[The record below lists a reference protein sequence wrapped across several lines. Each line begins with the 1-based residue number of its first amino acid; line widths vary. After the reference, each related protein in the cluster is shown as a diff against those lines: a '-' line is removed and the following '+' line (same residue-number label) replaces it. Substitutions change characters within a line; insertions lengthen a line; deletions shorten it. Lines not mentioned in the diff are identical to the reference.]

1 MIPPPAFGPKGQ
13 FFSRISGKN
22 LPAAE
27 TQVVGMNQKVSVI
40 IPTYNEEKTIH
51 STLENLFTKQA
62 PEEVI
67 VVDGGSIDKTV
78 SIASEWT
85 TVLESEKGRAFQM
98 NVGAHHATGDVF
110 LFLHA
115 DTKLPDNGLNLIRD
129 EIQKGVK
136 AGRFRMKF
144 ATRQWL
150 LRFYELYTRFHFFS
164 YGDQGFFVHR
174 DLFEALGGFR
184 EDVPFED
191 IDFYKRLR
199 QSTKPTIIKRPVI
212 TSARRFGGIGY
223 LKQKFINLFLVGLYY
238 VGFDIFSLKKKFY
251 PEVR

>member
-1 MIPPPAFGPKGQ
+1 
-13 FFSRISGKN
+13 
-22 LPAAE
+22 
-27 TQVVGMNQKVSVI
+27 MNQKVSVI

-51 STLENLFTKQA
+51 SALENLFTKQA

-67 VVDGGSIDKTV
+67 VIDGGSTDNTRALAK
-78 SIASEWT
+78 EWAM
-85 TVLESEKGRAFQM
+85 VLQTEKGRAHQM
-98 NVGAHHATGDVF
+98 NQGAKAATGDVF
-110 LFLHA
+110 LFLHS

-144 ATRQWL
+144 DGRQWL
-150 LRFYELYTRFHFFS
+150 LRFYESYTRFQFFS
-164 YGDQGFFVHR
+164 YGDQGFFVRR
-174 DLFEALGGFR
+174 DLFEELGGFR

>member
-1 MIPPPAFGPKGQ
+1 MESRAHFTENAFFIGP
-13 FFSRISGKN
+13 RALGK
-22 LPAAE
+22 
-27 TQVVGMNQKVSVI
+27 QVVGMNQKVSVI

-62 PEEVI
+62 PDEVI
-67 VVDGGSIDKTV
+67 VVDGGSTDNTV
-78 SIASEWT
+78 ALAKEWT
-85 TVLESEKGRAFQM
+85 TVLRTEKGRARQM
-98 NVGAHHATGDVF
+98 NRGAQAATVDIF

-129 EIQKGVK
+129 EIQKGTK

-144 ATRQWL
+144 DDRHWL
-150 LRFYELYTRFHFFS
+150 LRFYESYTRFQFFS
-164 YGDQGFFVHR
+164 YGDQGFFVR
-174 DLFEALGGFR
+174 RGLFEELGGFR

-199 QSTKPTIIKRPVI
+199 QRTTPAIIKRPVI
-212 TSARRFGGIGY
+212 TSARRFGGVGY
-223 LKQKFINLFLVGLYY
+223 LKQKFVNLFLVSLYY
-238 VGFDIFSLKKKFY
+238 IGFDVFSLKKKFY